1 MKKVLFLLSITFL
14 LNGCA
19 ESIALLGT
27 GASNGKIVQSSLN
40 SAITYG
46 VKKQTGKTPLE
57 HAIAYADQK
66 NPEKKQ
72 DTCISFI
79 ENTRSEFC
87 TIAKKQISLTKNKL
101 LNKTDVI
108 ALKIPKENK
117 IKEISLIESIAKK
130 SIIYN
135 RR

>member
-1 MKKVLFLLSITFL
+1 MQIK
-14 LNGCA
+14 
-19 ESIALLGT
+19 
-27 GASNGKIVQSSLN
+27 
-40 SAITYG
+40 
-46 VKKQTGKTPLE
+46 
-57 HAIAYADQK
+57 K

-79 ENTRSEFC
+79 ENTRSEFQH
-87 TIAKKQISLTKNKL
+87 IAKKQISLTKNKL

-117 IKEISLIESIAKK
+117 IKEISLIESIVKK